1 MRRVFRIP
9 FTRGRIDREIDDEF
23 AFHLEARTRKLVAAG
38 WSAEAARREAI
49 RQFGDVAAVRE
60 SCVELDRQRE
70 RAMHRSNMFIEL
82 RQDGRFALRTL
93 RRNLGFTSLIVTAL
107 AVGIG
112 ANTAIFTLVDSV
124 LVAKLPVNDPDALVA
139 IGDPA
144 RVGSMNLGQPP
155 VTSILSY
162 PLYKDL
168 RERNHVFSD
177 VLASGR
183 SDRLDVRIEQSAA
196 ELEHPRG
203 RFVSGNYFSLLGVRA
218 ELGRTFDASV
228 DENRGASPVVTISHG
243 YWMRRFHGDRN
254 VIGKQILV
262 GGMKMTILG
271 VTEPDF
277 TGDIVGTSNDIW
289 LPISMVDV
297 LRPNLKRLDD
307 RSVSWLLLLGRLKP
321 GATLEQ
327 AKREIPALMEQSIL
341 ANTTPPNAKSF
352 LGVKQKYFV
361 ESGAKGFSSVRRTF
375 HAPLITLLIG
385 VALLLCII
393 CANVA
398 NLLLARS
405 IARGRELSVRLA
417 LGAGRG
423 RLVRQL
429 LTEASV
435 LAAISAAVGLLIAW
449 WASRALLALA
459 ASGVPFTVSVS
470 FDTRILAFTLVVTI
484 GSVMLFGLVPAFRA
498 ARVDVASSIRASAP
512 SLSSSALAGRG
523 RRAPLGTAL
532 IAGQVALS
540 VVLLAGAG
548 MLVQSLRN
556 VESQD
561 VGLER
566 DRLLIVEPDINTPGY
581 QGARLASLVHT
592 LRDRIAALPGVA
604 AVTYSENGIFSGTEN
619 GMTIE
624 VPGFDARQ
632 VSDTVAYYDHVGPG
646 YVAAI
651 GGHLLAGRDIAPS
664 DEGKLTRITVVNQ
677 ALASFYFPGQS
688 AIGKYLHVND
698 SIALQIV
705 GVIADVRDHDLLNDV
720 QRRMYL
726 PYVVA
731 DSQPGQVGQPGTLRF
746 AIRATGDPA
755 SLVQPVRRAIA
766 AEDPS
771 LPINYIQPLAV
782 TMARSIGQQRL
793 LAQIAAGFGV
803 LALVLAAV
811 GLYGVMTYAISRRTS
826 EIGLRVALG
835 AESGN
840 ILRMVLFD
848 ALRLVI
854 IGVAVGVPLAL
865 GAARLL
871 ITQLHGVSPVDPLS
885 VGVAVIVLAS
895 AAIVAALRP
904 AVRASRVP
912 PIVALR
918 AE

>member
-9 FTRGRIDREIDDEF
+9 FARGRIGREIDDEL

-38 WSAEAARREAI
+38 WSSDAARREAL
-49 RQFGDVAAVRE
+49 RQFGDVAAVRD
-60 SCVELDRQRE
+60 SLVELDHQRE
-70 RAMHRSNMFIEL
+70 RAMNRADVLSEL
-82 RQDGRFALRTL
+82 RQDVAFAFRTL
-93 RRNLGFTSLIVTAL
+93 RRNYGVTALIVTAL

-124 LVAKLPVNDPDALVA
+124 LVAKLPVHDPDALVA

-144 RVGSMNLGQPP
+144 RVGSMNLGLPP

-162 PLYKDL
+162 PVYKDL

-183 SDRLDVRIEQSAA
+183 SDRLDVRIGKSAA
-196 ELEHPRG
+196 EPEHPRG
-203 RFVSGNYFSLLGVRA
+203 RFVSGNYFSLLGVHA
-218 ELGRTFDASV
+218 VLGRTFDASV
-228 DENRGASPVVTISHG
+228 DANRGGSPVVTISYG
-243 YWMRRFHGDRN
+243 YWMRRFHGARD
-254 VIGKQILV
+254 VVGTQIGV
-262 GGMKMTILG
+262 NGMKMTIIG
-271 VTEPDF
+271 VTERDF
-277 TGDIVGTSNDIW
+277 TGDVVGTSNDIW
-289 LPISMVDV
+289 LPVTMVDA

-307 RSVSWLLLLGRLKP
+307 RGVSWLLLLGRLKP
-321 GATLEQ
+321 GATLDQ
-327 AKREIPALMEQSIL
+327 AKVEIPGLIEQSIV
-341 ANTTPPNAKSF
+341 ANSTTLNAKSY
-352 LGVKQKYFV
+352 LGAKQPYYV
-361 ESGAKGFSSVRRTF
+361 ASGAKGFSAVRQTF
-375 HAPLITLLIG
+375 EAPLVTLLIG

-423 RLVRQL
+423 RLVRQM
-429 LTEASV
+429 LTEAGV

-470 FDTRILAFTLVVTI
+470 LDARILAFTLVVTI
-484 GSVMLFGLVPAFRA
+484 GSVLLFGLVPAFRA
-498 ARVDVASSIRASAP
+498 ARVDVASSIRASAA
-512 SLSSSALAGRG
+512 SISSGALGGRG
-523 RRAPLGTAL
+523 QRAPLGMAL

-540 VVLLAGAG
+540 VVLLAGAA

-561 VGLER
+561 VGLDR
-566 DRLLIVEPDINTPGY
+566 DHLLIAEPDIITPGY

-592 LRDRIAALPGVA
+592 LRDRISALPGVA

-624 VPGFDARQ
+624 VPGFAARQ
-632 VSDTVAYYDHVGPG
+632 LSDTVAYYDHVGPG

-664 DEGKLTRITVVNQ
+664 DEGKRTGVAVVNE
-677 ALASFYFPGQS
+677 ALAGFYFPGRS
-688 AIGKYLHVND
+688 AIGRFLHVND
-698 SIALQIV
+698 SIAIQIV
-705 GVIADVRDHDLLNDV
+705 GVIADVRDHDLVKDV

-726 PYVVA
+726 PYVVT
-731 DSQPGQVGQPGTLRF
+731 DSQPGQVGQPGSLRVE
-746 AIRATGDPA
+746 IRTTGDPA
-755 SLVQPVRRAIA
+755 SLVQTVRRAMRAI
-766 AEDPS
+766 DPS
-771 LPINYIQPLAV
+771 LPINYVQPLSDS
-782 TMARSIGQQRL
+782 MSRSIAQQRL
-793 LAQIAAGFGV
+793 LAQIAAGFGA
-803 LALVLAAV
+803 LALLLAAI

-835 AESGN
+835 ADRGR
-840 ILRMVLFD
+840 IVRLVLRD
-848 ALRLVI
+848 ALRLVTTGLA
-854 IGVAVGVPLAL
+854 IGVPLALAATRLLEAQLHGVKPGDPLAL
-865 GAARLL
+865 GAA
-871 ITQLHGVSPVDPLS
+871 
-885 VGVAVIVLAS
+885 VAVLIAAAVLAALLPAMR
-895 AAIVAALRP
+895 AANVA
-904 AVRASRVP
+904 

>member
-1 MRRVFRIP
+1 MRRVFRVP
-9 FTRGRIDREIDDEF
+9 FTRGRIDREIDDEL
-23 AFHLEARTRKLVAAG
+23 AFHLEARTRKLIAAG
-38 WSAEAARREAI
+38 WSAEAAHREAV
-49 RQFGDVAAVRE
+49 RLFGDVASVRE

-70 RAMHRSNMFIEL
+70 RAMHRSNMLIEL
-82 RQDGRFALRTL
+82 RQDGRFALRAL

-124 LVAKLPVNDPDALVA
+124 LVAKLPVKDPDALVA

-144 RVGSMNLGQPP
+144 RVGGMSQGQPP

-183 SDRLDVRIEQSAA
+183 SDRLDVRIDKSAA

-218 ELGRTFDASV
+218 ELGRMFDASV
-228 DENRGASPVVTISHG
+228 DENRGASPVVTISYG
-243 YWMRRFHGDRN
+243 YWMRRFHGDRG
-254 VIGKQILV
+254 VVGKQIVV

-271 VTEPDF
+271 VTERDF

-289 LPISMVDV
+289 LPIAMVDV

-307 RSVSWLLLLGRLKP
+307 RGVSWLLLLGRLKP
-321 GATLEQ
+321 GVTLEQ
-327 AKREIPALMEQSIL
+327 AQREIPALMEQSIL

-352 LGVKQKYFV
+352 LGVRQKYFV
-361 ESGAKGFSSVRRTF
+361 ESGAKGFSAVRRTF

-429 LTEASV
+429 LTEAGV
-435 LAAISAAVGLLIAW
+435 LAAISAAVGLVIAW
-449 WASRALLALA
+449 WASRALLVLA

-470 FDTRILAFTLVVTI
+470 FDARILAFTLVVTV
-484 GSVMLFGLVPAFRA
+484 GSVLLFGLAPAFRA

-512 SLSSSALAGRG
+512 SLSPAGLAGRG

-581 QGARLASLVHT
+581 QGARLASVVHT
-592 LRDRIAALPGVA
+592 LRDRIATLPGVA

-664 DEGKLTRITVVNQ
+664 DEGKLTRVAVVNQ

-705 GVIADVRDHDLLNDV
+705 GVIGDVRDHDLLNDV
-720 QRRMYL
+720 PRRMYL
-726 PYVVA
+726 PYVVT

-746 AIRATGDPA
+746 EIRATGDPA
-755 SLVQPVRRAIA
+755 SLVQPVRRAIL

-771 LPINYIQPLAV
+771 LPINYIRPLAES
-782 TMARSIGQQRL
+782 MARSIGQQRL

-835 AESGN
+835 AERGD

-848 ALRLVI
+848 ALRLIV
-854 IGVAVGVPLAL
+854 IGVAIGVPLAL

-871 ITQLHGVSPVDPLS
+871 LTQLHGVSPVDPLS